1 MRQDRKRLYR
11 ITEELMNVLFD
22 AGASEVRTLLHRN
35 GCAYQ
40 LTLESDYRPE
50 KQKDLEELREYFGRS
65 GQYGAAEEYWELI
78 GDQAGSGSEL
88 MLLGMLVS
96 QAEIRF
102 DQGKVCITV
111 EIRP

>member
-1 MRQDRKRLYR
+1 MRQDKKRLYR

-22 AGASEVRTLLHRN
+22 AGATEVRTLLHRD
-35 GCAYQ
+35 GSVYR
-40 LTLESDYRPE
+40 LMLDSDYRPE
-50 KQKDLEELREYFGRS
+50 KQRDLEELREYFGRS

-102 DQGKVCITV
+102 DQGRVRITL